1 MLGSR
6 AAADIDLVPQRLEA
20 SPAARVAVFGIPV
33 RVDLSWLFGWGLATW
48 TLSDSVMPALTP
60 GRTPLAY
67 GLAGG
72 GAAAM
77 LLLSLAIHEAAHCVA
92 ARRAGIA
99 VRRLTLSLFGGA
111 TECDQAPPSPGAA
124 FRIAVAG
131 PLASLGTAV
140 AAAATHVVLVERG
153 ADPLAATV
161 AAIAAVGNLGVA
173 LLNLAPGL
181 PLDGGAILLAG
192 LWRLTG
198 RQDQAWRVAARA
210 GRVVGGAVIGVA
222 ALAAVWG
229 ETPLAL
235 WSGLVGFSIW
245 SGIAPNRPPAPS
257 A

>member
-1 MLGSR
+1 MMLGSR
-6 AAADIDLVPQRLEA
+6 AASDIDLVPHRLEA
-20 SPAARVAVFGIPV
+20 RPAGRLAVFGVPV

-60 GRTPLAY
+60 ARTPLAY

-72 GAAAM
+72 TAAAL

-111 TECDQAPPSPGAA
+111 TECEQAPPTAGAA

-140 AAAATHVVLVERG
+140 AAAMTHVVLVEHG
-153 ADPLAATV
+153 GDQLAATV
-161 AAIAAVGNLGVA
+161 MAIIAVGNLAVA

-181 PLDGGAILLAG
+181 PLDGGAILFAG

-198 RQDQAWRVAARA
+198 RQDQAWRVARRA
-210 GRVVGGAVIGVA
+210 GRVVGAGVLGIA
-222 ALAAVWG
+222 ALAAVSG

-235 WSGLVGFSIW
+235 WAGLVGFSIW
-245 SGIAPNRPPAPS
+245 ISGPPAS
-257 A
+257 SG